1 MKKIYLITASLLILL
16 SSCASILTGS
26 SRSVLFESDPSGALV
41 YVNGMEQGTT
51 PTTIKVEAD
60 DRVDFR
66 LDNYRERVVVM
77 DSDFNLVAI
86 INGFSIIG
94 WGIDALTGSLKRVN
108 TEYVK
113 VDLEQSDS
121 GNAFVRDAINN
132 GIISEVRINTD
143 DKIIETKIILNK
155 THL

>member
-16 SSCASILTGS
+16 TSCASILTGS

-41 YVNGMEQGTT
+41 FVNGMEQGTT
-51 PTTIKVEAD
+51 PTTIKVEAE

-108 TEYVK
+108 TKYVK

>member
-1 MKKIYLITASLLILL
+1 MRKLQIIAASLLLL
-16 SSCASILTGS
+16 LTSCASILTGS
-26 SRSVLFESDPSGALV
+26 SRAVLFESNPSGATV
-41 YVNGMEQGTT
+41 VVNGMEQGKT
-51 PTTIKVEAD
+51 PTTIKVEAE

-108 TEYVK
+108 TKYVK
-113 VDLEQSDS
+113 VDLEESSD
-121 GNAFVRDAINN
+121 GNAFIDHAINN
-132 GIISEVRINTD
+132 GTISKVKVNTD
-143 DKIIETKIILNK
+143 EKIIETTIILK
-155 THL
+155 

>member
-16 SSCASILTGS
+16 TSCASILTGS

-41 YVNGMEQGTT
+41 FVNGMEQGTT

-66 LDNYRERVVVM
+66 LDNYRERVVIM

-86 INGFSIIG
+86 LNATNILG
-94 WGIDALTGSLKRVN
+94 WGIDAFTGSLKRVN
-108 TEYVK
+108 TQYVK
-113 VDLEQSDS
+113 VDLEESDS

>member
-16 SSCASILTGS
+16 TSCASILTGS

-41 YVNGMEQGTT
+41 FVNGMEQGTT

>member
-16 SSCASILTGS
+16 TSCASILTGS

-41 YVNGMEQGTT
+41 FVNGMEQGTT

-113 VDLEQSDS
+113 VDLEQSLPRFILENKEKYS
-121 GNAFVRDAINN
+121 YW
-132 GIISEVRINTD
+132 II
-143 DKIIETKIILNK
+143 
-155 THL
+155 

>member
-1 MKKIYLITASLLILL
+1 MRKLQIIAASLLLL
-16 SSCASILTGS
+16 LTSCASILTGS
-26 SRSVLFESDPSGALV
+26 SRAVLFESNPSGATV
-41 YVNGMEQGTT
+41 MVNGMEQGKT
-51 PTTIKVEAD
+51 PTTIKVEAE

-108 TEYVK
+108 TKYVK
-113 VDLEQSDS
+113 VDLEESSD
-121 GNAFVRDAINN
+121 GNAFIDHAINN
-132 GIISEVRINTD
+132 GTISKVKVNTD
-143 DKIIETKIILNK
+143 EKIIETTIILK
-155 THL
+155 